1 MRITRNVASGQEGT
15 RKLLDQYRSQLVC
28 VRSRHDGEKRK
39 RLKTIALII
48 EEAPWPPP
56 STQTLGER
64 PMGVRRALKETEWLR
79 QVKLAGGRWNQP
91 RQLWDL
97 KYDQI
102 LALVL
107 EARIEPQDVPNTT
120 LSKSTKS
127 RTVEINDSQRQ

>member
-1 MRITRNVASGQEGT
+1 MRITRKVASGQEGS
-15 RKLLDQYRSQLVC
+15 RKLHDQYGPQVVC
-28 VRSRHDGEKRK
+28 ARSRHDGEKRK

-48 EEAPWPPP
+48 EEAPWSSP
-56 STQTLGER
+56 STQILGER
-64 PMGVRRALKETEWLR
+64 LMGVRRALNEAELLR

-107 EARIEPQDVPNTT
+107 EARIEPQDVPN
-120 LSKSTKS
+120 S
-127 RTVEINDSQRQ
+127 RKAKLPNSGKDRLPTIR